1 MNREQR
7 RNMMKKIPKYRN
19 LLEKSSEKA
28 VDKLEKMFQKAWDND
43 DTLNEGEYDSYENE
57 SDEDLND

>member
-1 MNREQR
+1 
-7 RNMMKKIPKYRN
+7 MMKKIPKYRN

-28 VDKLEKMFQKAWDND
+28 VNKLEKMFQKAWDND
-43 DTLNEGEYDSYENE
+43 DTLNEGEYDSYEDE

>member
-1 MNREQR
+1 
-7 RNMMKKIPKYRN
+7 MMKKIPKYRN

-28 VDKLEKMFQKAWDND
+28 MIKLEEMFRKAWDND
-43 DTLNEGEYDSYENE
+43 DTLNEGDYDSYENE